1 MVSRDNEP
9 QNAQPHSDSLT
20 SQEPN
25 HFGIPTEINEGQ
37 FNHYFMVNELF
48 SGDLDD
54 ELSDS
59 AALKFSSLDD
69 DVFNGIDLT
78 TIARLNLDGKSSN
91 CWDLIHLQA
100 CSSEVIVFFKNGQTY
115 LGQGCCLAIRT
126 IEHQCWPALLGSL
139 GFFPEETDILR
150 GYCYANQLETS
161 LTLPRPFDEATGK
174 FVPDLEKY
182 IP

>member
-78 TIARLNLDGKSSN
+78 TIGR
-91 CWDLIHLQA
+91 
-100 CSSEVIVFFKNGQTY
+100 
-115 LGQGCCLAIRT
+115 
-126 IEHQCWPALLGSL
+126 
-139 GFFPEETDILR
+139 
-150 GYCYANQLETS
+150 
-161 LTLPRPFDEATGK
+161 
-174 FVPDLEKY
+174 
-182 IP
+182 